1 MDALIR
7 AKVSKVL
14 QEPLLN
20 PKVRTC
26 LIFTAITITT
36 RKERKKFNTILDSF
50 LDEIKTA
57 NNKKKGKNNG
67 TFQPHVMLAAYKAG
81 HPGN

>member
-14 QEPLLN
+14 REPFLN

-26 LIFTAITITT
+26 LIFTTITITT

-50 LDEIKTA
+50 LDEIKTT
-57 NNKKKGKNNG
+57 NNKKIGKNNG
-67 TFQPHVMLAAYKAG
+67 AFQPHLKESSKEAQA
-81 HPGN
+81 HC

>member
-26 LIFTAITITT
+26 LIFTTITITT

-50 LDEIKTA
+50 LDEIKTTQ
-57 NNKKKGKNNG
+57 NKKKGINNG
-67 TFQPHVMLAAYKAG
+67 TFQPHLKESSKKAQA
-81 HPGN
+81 HC

>member
-14 QEPLLN
+14 REPFLN

-26 LIFTAITITT
+26 LIFTTITITT

-50 LDEIKTA
+50 LNEIKTT

-67 TFQPHVMLAAYKAG
+67 AFQSYVKESSKEAQTHC
-81 HPGN
+81 